1 MDNKKPQM
9 SSSSSLTSQ
18 LFGSQESSSSNDVLA
33 SIFPPKGMG
42 RNSAYSDTRGSWQ
55 KESSGNQPWNI
66 KQDNTYKHG
75 DATYGSSANK
85 ERSSIYQQEGADPCY
100 LSSSLY
106 YGGREM
112 YSNSPTNQN
121 STSYP
126 TFKKDGGEDD
136 PSGASRGN
144 WWQGSLYY

>member
-1 MDNKKPQM
+1 MDNKKPQI

-18 LFGSQESSSSNDVLA
+18 LFGPQESSSSNDVLA
-33 SIFPPKGMG
+33 SIFPPKGTG
-42 RNSAYSDTRGSWQ
+42 RNSGYSENRGSWQ
-55 KESSGNQPWNI
+55 EPSGNQPWNT

-75 DATYGSSANK
+75 DTAYGCSANK
-85 ERSSIYQQEGADPCY
+85 ERSTIYQQEGGEPCY

-106 YGGREM
+106 YGGRDM
-112 YSNSPTNQN
+112 YSKPPTNQN
-121 STSYP
+121 PTTYP
-126 TFKKDGGEDD
+126 TYKKDGGEDD